1 MDLDKL
7 QHIYDRHASDFGLS
21 GNKNPQQLRKLQD
34 AIHSHRIDPDTRLV
48 QGQYRGRDA
57 GLYFNSRTEI
67 VVVVDGENNL
77 VAGFKASAAQVGY
90 ILAIGRLN

>member
-7 QHIYDRHASDFGLS
+7 QHIYDRHAGDFGLS
-21 GNKNPQQLRKLQD
+21 GNKNPHQLRKLAE
-34 AIHSHRIDPDTRLV
+34 AIDSHLIDPDTRLV
-48 QGQYRGRDA
+48 RGQYRGCDA
-57 GLYFNSRTEI
+57 GLYFNSRTQI
-67 VVVVDGENNL
+67 VVVADGENNL